1 MKILRIALRI
11 AMVLLAL
18 ATTIGALDAARAA
31 APDPVPALHPAGS
44 SALREHADVLRAP

>member
-31 APDPVPALHPAGS
+31 APAPPPAGS
-44 SALREHADVLRAP
+44 GANSEHADVLVAH